1 MTQRNNTPD
10 LPQHSNAFAAAAGH
24 HAFVSAGDSTSTR
37 VAAPASRTRRGARI
51 AASLPVEVRDQ
62 FGGREETRTQFLMV
76 RGAVLA
82 TTSNVRVG
90 HKLTIQNIKSGRI
103 AECHVIS
110 VEPVVRDVH
119 QIEVEF
125 TRPQPEFWP
134 VQFPAEDLKANDATG
149 LSTASL
155 RASSEP
161 DPRLVLDQ
169 PKDSPLNLETGFS
182 QEPAAHDD
190 QLVVLADTV
199 QTFAPVAQGKY
210 SPRTATLDSVAQFRA
225 ANRAAHRRE
234 RQMKAFYS
242 FLSIVAL
249 AGAFFG
255 YRWWNQHQPE
265 RPQATTAAQTAPPAA
280 EPAAATQDLHSASS
294 AAPAT
299 ATPVTVSSPKE
310 SASVSQIPVVATPTP
325 EVAPAPAQKSEEAQV
340 QVRHG
345 AMSASLHKT
354 PQTEEEAPLAMPL
367 RAGDDAAQPKPEM
380 LSSVVSQAPT
390 KNAVL
395 APQPVKKA
403 VEARL
408 LRTVPAQFPQMARQ
422 LRVEGEVLLKID
434 IDTSG
439 NVASAHAL
447 TGPPMLRQAAID
459 AVQRWKYQPATL
471 GDKPVASSQ
480 AVKVDFHLH

>member
-10 LPQHSNAFAAAAGH
+10 LPQHSKAFAAAAGH
-24 HAFVSAGDSTSTR
+24 HGFVNAGDSTSTR

-51 AASLPVEVRDQ
+51 AASLPIEVRDQ

-134 VQFPAEDLKANDATG
+134 VQFPAEDLKANDAPG

-161 DPRLVLDQ
+161 DPRLVVDQ
-169 PKDSPLNLETGFS
+169 ANGSTLNLETGFAH
-182 QEPAAHDD
+182 EPVVHND

-199 QTFAPVAQGKY
+199 QTFAPVAQERY

-234 RQMKAFYS
+234 RQMKALFS

-255 YRWWNQHQPE
+255 YRWWDQHQPQ
-265 RPQATTAAQTAPPAA
+265 RAQAAAAVQTTTPTA
-280 EPAAATQDLHSASS
+280 EPVAATQESHSASTTAPTV
-294 AAPAT
+294 AAPT
-299 ATPVTVSSPKE
+299 QVSSSTE
-310 SASVSQIPVVATPTP
+310 TASVKQVPVAVTTMP
-325 EVAPAPAQKSEEAQV
+325 EVAPAPVQKAEEAQV

-345 AMSASLHKT
+345 SMSASLHKA
-354 PQTEEEAPLAMPL
+354 PQAEEEAPLAMPL
-367 RAGDDAAQPKPEM
+367 RAGDEAAQVKPEM
-380 LSSVVSQAPT
+380 LSSVVSQVPA

-403 VEARL
+403 VEAKL
-408 LRTVPAQFPQMARQ
+408 LRTVPAQYPQMARQ

-439 NVASAHAL
+439 NIAAAHAL
-447 TGPPMLRQAAID
+447 SGPPMLRQAAID

-471 GDKPVASSQ
+471 GDKPVESTQ